1 MSRTNLGLQAKTFAI
16 FLAGDLL
23 GTLGLRLCV
32 MQSQW
37 AVLEAA
43 VSALLWVWGVRLAA
57 RGGTTPA
64 VVLGIVI
71 GVEIGILIPLQGG

>member
-1 MSRTNLGLQAKTFAI
+1 MSHTNLGLQAKTFAI

-23 GTLGLRLCV
+23 GTLGLGLCV

-43 VSALLWVWGVRLAA
+43 VSALLWVWGVRVAA
-57 RGGTTPA
+57 RGGTTAA
-64 VVLGIVI
+64 VVLGVVV
-71 GVEIGILIPLQGG
+71 GVEIGILIPLRG

>member
-1 MSRTNLGLQAKTFAI
+1 MWRRVNIGLQAKVFAV

-23 GTLGLRLCV
+23 GTVGLRLVV

-43 VSALLWVWGVRLAA
+43 VSALLWVWGVRVAA

-64 VVLGIVI
+64 VVLGVVA
-71 GVEIGILIPLQGG
+71 GVEIGILIPLGG